1 MTEAVRHR
9 REYDRRLSERS
20 GSSSGAPGASSYSS
34 YAPRGA
40 YDESDNTARRARASY
55 AWDYQRR
62 QRPASASEAYHRHG
76 ASASAWASA
85 AAGGGA
91 GTSQQTAE
99 QQRAAF
105 DTMVSRNRFREQ
117 AAAARAA
124 EAGRARPTPAQA
136 FEQEGGASMASA
148 VLRFAQVAGL
158 FTLTFWAG
166 SKFAGGGSGP
176 LRAEGRGADD
186 EYRIWLEGYRQVPAR
201 TERSPQ

>member
-1 MTEAVRHR
+1 MRGR
-9 REYDRRLSERS
+9 RDYDRRLSERS
-20 GSSSGAPGASSYSS
+20 GSSSPGASSYSS

-62 QRPASASEAYHRHG
+62 QRPAASETYQRHG

-85 AAGGGA
+85 AAGGA
-91 GTSQQTAE
+91 SQTAE

-124 EAGRARPTPAQA
+124 EAGRARPNPAQA
-136 FEQEGGASMASA
+136 FEEEAGGSTASA
-148 VLRFAQVAGL
+148 VVRFIQVAGL

-166 SKFAGGGSGP
+166 SKFAGGTGP
-176 LRAEGRGADD
+176 VRAEGRGSED
-186 EYRIWLEGYRQVPAR
+186 EEWNWLEEYRQVPAR
-201 TERSPQ
+201 MEHAPQ